1 MKFKI
6 LKFKKVTSTNDVAIN
21 LIKKKKYENGCV
33 YADVQTKGRGSH
45 GKKWVSDKGN
55 LFGSVFFLLK
65 ENYPSFHEFAV
76 INPVIIS
83 AVIQKF
89 CHIKGV
95 TLKWPND
102 LLVNKKKICGIL
114 QELVTFN
121 NRKFLIVGIGI
132 NIISNPNINTKYQT
146 TNILDET
153 QKKPPIKK
161 LIKLITLS
169 YEGFFLNLKSY
180 NYISLKKLA
189 DSMVVNK

>member
-1 MKFKI
+1 M
-6 LKFKKVTSTNDVAIN
+6 
-21 LIKKKKYENGCV
+21 
-33 YADVQTKGRGSH
+33 
-45 GKKWVSDKGN
+45 
-55 LFGSVFFLLK
+55 
-65 ENYPSFHEFAV
+65 
-76 INPVIIS
+76 
-83 AVIQKF
+83 
-89 CHIKGV
+89 
-95 TLKWPND
+95 
-102 LLVNKKKICGIL
+102 